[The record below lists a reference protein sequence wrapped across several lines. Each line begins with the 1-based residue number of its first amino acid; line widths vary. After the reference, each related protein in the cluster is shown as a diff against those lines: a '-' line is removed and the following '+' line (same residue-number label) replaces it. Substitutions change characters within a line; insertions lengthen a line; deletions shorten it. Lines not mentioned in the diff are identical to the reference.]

1 MTTKL
6 NSLPPEYKS
15 KISAISLPYSPSNT
29 VLPLVRRLLFCWP
42 KTFLISSST
51 NINTNRRPL
60 AFETYSRRFLFFFF
74 VLFLGFCLGFFAT
87 NPTDIWHLPWTQ
99 LNSTN
104 LHILWVVFIRFFEF
118 VFVFS
123 FWLLSYNFRFLFIC
137 SYIRMSVAKFW
148 CLYFFF
154 FFNKT
159 VNIWCRLRN
168 YGLWKVSVSF

>member
-60 AFETYSRRFLFFFF
+60 AFEIYSRRFLFFFF
-74 VLFLGFCLGFFAT
+74 RTFSWVLLAFFRHKP
-87 NPTDIWHLPWTQ
+87 NWHLALA
-99 LNSTN
+99 LNSTELNKFTHPLGCIYSFFSN
-104 LHILWVVFIRFFEF
+104 LFSFSLSGFCHITSVSCSFVHTFACQLRSFGVFI
-118 VFVFS
+118 
-123 FWLLSYNFRFLFIC
+123 
-137 SYIRMSVAKFW
+137 
-148 CLYFFF
+148 FF